1 MFRASYRSLQTVAND
16 AIFSQANVVTERLS
30 GKKVVV
36 TGPAETAAGR
46 IDRAAWLRSLS
57 RRQRTIASVLAG
69 NHLSCCPEVPPQPRL
84 NHLGNLLAQ
93 LANSI
98 AAVPSGSSE
107 SNVGATASQTAFFRC
122 SNRNRP
128 KWDAV
133 SSLCPFQCQ
142 RMKAA
147 FSLLLPR
154 LG

>member
-46 IDRAAWLRSLS
+46 IDWAAWLRSQS

-69 NHLSCCPEVPPQPRL
+69 NHPSRCPEVPPQPRL
-84 NHLGNLLAQ
+84 NHPSWVGNLLAQ

-107 SNVGATASQTAFFRC
+107 STSARPLLKPRSFVEATGIA
-122 SNRNRP
+122 RNGT
-128 KWDAV
+128 
-133 SSLCPFQCQ
+133 L
-142 RMKAA
+142 
-147 FSLLLPR
+147 SLLSAR
-154 LG
+154 SNVNE